1 MKSKLL
7 VLFVLFSVQQ
17 AYSQIGSGNILLGG
31 GFGFN
36 SGENNVGLNINPTAH
51 YFISDN
57 ITIGGSLGFGTNRTN
72 PGEDIFTRTNSFGI
86 APAVRYFKDFGE
98 KVFIYGQASLG
109 FTGSGSTFVNGNERT
124 DVQSINRF
132 ALGIS
137 PGIVYAP
144 NDKIGF
150 DLNFNLISFNR
161 TGITDETDNPVTTN
175 VETGFSFAFNTFSP
189 SFGIY
194 YIIGN

>member
-7 VLFVLFSVQQ
+7 ILFVLLTAHQ
-17 AYSQIGSGNILLGG
+17 AYAQLGSGNLLLGG

-36 SGENNVGLNINPTAH
+36 TGENNTSLNINPSGH

-57 ITIGGSLGFGTNRTN
+57 ISIGGALNLGTNRTN
-72 PGEDIFTRTNSFGI
+72 PGEDIYTRTNTFGI
-86 APAVRYFKDFGE
+86 TPAVRYFKDFGE
-98 KVFIYGQASLG
+98 KVYLYGQASLG
-109 FTGSGSTFVNGNERT
+109 LTSSGSTFIDGNERT
-124 DVQSINRF
+124 DIQSTNRF
-132 ALGIS
+132 GLGIS

-150 DLNFNLISFNR
+150 DFNFSLISFNR
-161 TGITDETDNPVTTN
+161 NGITDETDNPATTN
-175 VETGFSFAFNTFSP
+175 VETGFSFAFNSLNP